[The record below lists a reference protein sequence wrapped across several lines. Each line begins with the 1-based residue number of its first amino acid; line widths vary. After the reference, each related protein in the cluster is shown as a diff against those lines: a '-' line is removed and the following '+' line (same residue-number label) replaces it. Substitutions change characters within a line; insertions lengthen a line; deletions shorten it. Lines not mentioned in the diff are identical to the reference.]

1 MTPAAYWLAGALAYA
16 VLQGL
21 ASLADQPDRARARRR
36 HVNGAG
42 LLALA
47 LFTLARSQHAL

>member
-21 ASLADQPDRARARRR
+21 ASLADQPDRARVRRR